1 MNNKKLGKTCMAH
14 KIGVMFGSY
23 NLPHNAHTE
32 KIERAAYSV

>member
-1 MNNKKLGKTCMAH
+1 MAH